1 MAEKSAGAELIRLRF
16 ELMLLNAMEQAEAAS
31 DNKTNYS
38 LESRMRMLNSGIRCC
53 SSLRDLVAKED
64 KMTTD
69 DKGGEEAGAARA
81 DELRAEI
88 ERRLARIR
96 ASFEHKETAEE
107 AYARGD

>member
-1 MAEKSAGAELIRLRF
+1 MAEKSDGPELMRLR
-16 ELMLLNAMEQAEAAS
+16 LQVLLLQTLEQAETAA
-31 DNKTNYS
+31 DNKTYYA